1 MKILYAKWHPVNRL
15 VLWVPILFL
24 MFAGP
29 AHAQTRQYI
38 LSGRVT
44 EATSDIGIPGVV
56 VKVQNT
62 NFAVATNGE
71 GKYSLPANLNAGSY
85 QVVFS
90 SIGFKT
96 QVKAVQLGNATQI
109 VVNGELTADNI
120 GLDEVIITGTSQ
132 GTTRKQM
139 GSYVSSVKGDDLLK
153 APSGNVLSSL
163 QGKAPGAQI
172 SQNSGDPA
180 GGMSVRL
187 RGVSSINSGSD
198 PLYIIDGV
206 IVNNSTARVTNTSA
220 NYDGGGSGVGGNGN
234 FVGAIGQNRMVDIN
248 PNDIERIE
256 VLNGAAAAA
265 IYGSRANAG
274 VIQIFTKRGQSGKPV
289 VSLSTGFT
297 LSNLRKQVEVN
308 QSPVKF
314 GGSVDS
320 FTQDVIQT
328 AGSPAALLTNTT
340 PVSRYNYQDY
350 IFQSAIG
357 TDNTVSL
364 AGGSDNTK
372 FYTSLGYFSNEG
384 IIKNTDFKRY
394 NMRAN
399 LDQKINDWAKVT
411 AGVNYVHSDANEK
424 PDGNS
429 FFSPMNSVTIIG
441 NFHDIFTRDALG
453 NLKSVGERGRVNP
466 VSVIEDIK
474 QRQTVNRVI
483 ANAKLALNP
492 VKHLTIDYTIGVDNT
507 IQNGTTFIP
516 PFAYNVSTGFYGGG
530 PTLDPTLN
538 GYASSA
544 SNTATLFNHELN
556 FTYDAKLSDL
566 LLSTTQLGGS
576 YQYEKNN
583 YLLSNG
589 RGLAPFVQSV
599 DGASTIL
606 PNSDRRLQ
614 QSVSGAYLQQNFKYK
629 DHLFLTGAVRVD
641 QSTVFGD
648 KNRTK
653 AYLKGNLSYV
663 LSSADY
669 WKDFGASEWWDTFKL
684 RAAYGESGNLTGIGP
699 YDRFNEYLSGPY
711 VGRTSLTSKP
721 TLANVD
727 VAPEKQIELEIGTD
741 MSFFKNRFGLVFNWY
756 NKKVEDLLLSV
767 LTAPTTGYSSLLRN
781 NGALRNKGIEVM
793 LTGMPVAAESFKWN
807 TSFIFNRNRNKA
819 EGSGA
824 LQLISTNAGA
834 PVAIIDGQPVGVFY
848 GTFFARNPDGSLL
861 TNAAGIPQLER
872 GVQNSSTTYT
882 PQRGADGL
890 PTGTTLRK
898 VVGNPN
904 PDYTASFVNDFT
916 YKKLALHVQ
925 LDASEGA
932 DVWNADWRT
941 RQGVGNGKVAEQ
953 EQMGLLPR
961 GYVAGVYATEEWR
974 IDDGSYVKLREVSLS
989 YNIGKLNFIQDLTIN
1004 LSGRNLV
1011 SWDNYKGYDP
1021 ELNSGGQST
1030 VLRNIDF
1037 GSVPIPR
1044 TFSLGLR
1051 AKF

>member
-1 MKILYAKWHPVNRL
+1 MNILYAKWRPVNRL

-24 MFAGP
+24 LFAGP
-29 AHAQTRQYI
+29 AKAQTRQYI

-44 EATSDIGIPGVV
+44 EGTSDIGIPGVV

-96 QVKAVQLGNATQI
+96 QTKAVQLGASTQ
-109 VVNGELTADNI
+109 VSVNGELTADNI

-163 QGKAPGAQI
+163 QGKSPGAQI

-411 AGVNYVHSDANEK
+411 AGVNYIHSDANEK

-441 NFHDIFTRDALG
+441 NFHDLFTRDALG

-669 WKDFGASEWWDTFKL
+669 WKDFGVSDWWDTFKL

-727 VAPEKQIELEIGTD
+727 VAPEKQTELEIGTD
-741 MSFFKNRFGLVFNWY
+741 MSFFKNRLGLVFNWY

-793 LTGMPVAAESFKWN
+793 LTGMPVATESFKWN

-872 GVQNSSTTYT
+872 GIQNSSTTYT

-898 VVGNPN
+898 VVGDPN
-904 PDYTASFVNDFT
+904 PDYTLSFVNDFT

-1004 LSGRNLV
+1004 LSGRNLI

>member
-1 MKILYAKWHPVNRL
+1 MKIFYIVGHPVNRF

-24 MFAGP
+24 LLTSSAG
-29 AHAQTRQYI
+29 AQTRQYI

-44 EATSDIGIPGVV
+44 EGTADIGIPGVV

-62 NFAVATNGE
+62 NFAVATNVE
-71 GKYSLPANLNAGSY
+71 GKFNLPANLNPGAY

-96 QVKAVQLGNATQI
+96 QTKTVQLGSSTQ
-109 VVNGELTADNI
+109 VSVNGELTADNI

-139 GSYVSSVKGDDLLK
+139 GSYVTSVKGDDLLK

-289 VSLSTGFT
+289 VSLSTSFT
-297 LSNLRKQVEVN
+297 HSQLRKQVETN

-314 GGSVDS
+314 GGPVDS

-328 AGSPAALLTNTT
+328 VGTPPALLTNTT
-340 PVSRYNYQDY
+340 PVTRYNYQDY

-372 FYTSLGYFSNEG
+372 FYTSLGYFSNQG

-399 LDQKINDWAKVT
+399 LDQKITDWAKVT
-411 AGVNYVHSDANEK
+411 AGVNYIHSDANEK

-441 NFHDIFTRDALG
+441 NFHDIFTRDVFG

-483 ANAKLALNP
+483 ANAKLVLNP
-492 VKHLTIDYTIGVDNT
+492 VKNLTVDYTIGVDNT

-556 FTYDAKLSDL
+556 FTYDAKLSDV

-589 RGLAPFVQSV
+589 RGLAPFVESV

-614 QSVSGAYLQQNFKYK
+614 QSISGAYLQQNFKYK
-629 DHLFLTGAVRVD
+629 DHLFVTGAVRVD
-641 QSTVFGD
+641 QSTVFGE

-653 AYLKGNLSYV
+653 AYIKGNVSYV
-663 LSSADY
+663 LSSAEY
-669 WKDFGASEWWDTFKL
+669 WENFGVSGWWDTFKL
-684 RAAYGESGNLTGIGP
+684 RAAYGQSGNLTGIGP
-699 YDRFNEYLSGPY
+699 YDRFNEYLSSPY
-711 VGRTSLTSKP
+711 VGKTSLTSRT

-727 VAPEKQIELEIGTD
+727 VAPERQTELELGTD
-741 MSFFKNRFGLVFNWY
+741 MSFFKNRLGVVFNWY

-767 LTAPTTGYSSLLRN
+767 LIAPTTGYSSLLRN
-781 NGALRNKGIEVM
+781 NGALRNKGIEIM
-793 LTGMPVAAESFKWN
+793 LTGTPVVTEDFKWN

-872 GVQNSSTTYT
+872 GVQNTSTTFT

-898 VVGNPN
+898 VIGDPN

-974 IDDGSYVKLREVSLS
+974 IDDGSYIKLREVSLS